1 MGRFDQEIEAL
12 FDTLVDIRRR
22 LHQYPE
28 LGTELPQTIKT
39 ITGVLDQYDIPYEVI
54 ENCGILACVGPA
66 DGRAIMLRADM
77 DALPIDEAT
86 NLAFKSQLEN
96 KMHACGHD
104 LHSAMLLGAGI
115 LLKRHEDLLNG
126 CVKLL
131 FQPDEEGLGGA
142 KRMIYAK
149 VMEQPKVEAV
159 VGLHVVPGLFLET
172 GDIIG
177 QSGPVMAGSIPFE
190 VEISGKGGHGSAPEN
205 AIDPIYAAVQ
215 MYQGITSIKM
225 REVSAQEPLVMTIG
239 EFSFGKTCNVIPQS
253 GRISGTIRFF
263 KSEIG
268 EYAVRRVEEIVMSI
282 ASALKVEADFKK
294 GVYLPPVI
302 NDDQLTQKL
311 LSSIKAEIGEE
322 KVRDYQHKFMSSEDF
337 AFYGALAPA
346 VFLNIGAGSKEVGYE
361 YSLHHPKVLFDENV
375 IRYGVASLV
384 SAAFGFF
391 EA

>member
-12 FDTLVDIRRR
+12 FNTLVDIRRK

-28 LGTELPQTIKT
+28 LGTALPQTIKT

-54 ENCGILACVGPA
+54 ENCGILACVGPT
-66 DGRAIMLRADM
+66 DGRATMLRADM

-190 VEISGKGGHGSAPEN
+190 VEITGKGRPWFCA
-205 AIDPIYAAVQ
+205 
-215 MYQGITSIKM
+215 
-225 REVSAQEPLVMTIG
+225 
-239 EFSFGKTCNVIPQS
+239 
-253 GRISGTIRFF
+253 
-263 KSEIG
+263 
-268 EYAVRRVEEIVMSI
+268 
-282 ASALKVEADFKK
+282 
-294 GVYLPPVI
+294 
-302 NDDQLTQKL
+302 
-311 LSSIKAEIGEE
+311 
-322 KVRDYQHKFMSSEDF
+322 
-337 AFYGALAPA
+337 
-346 VFLNIGAGSKEVGYE
+346 
-361 YSLHHPKVLFDENV
+361 
-375 IRYGVASLV
+375 
-384 SAAFGFF
+384 
-391 EA
+391 

>member
-1 MGRFDQEIEAL
+1 M
-12 FDTLVDIRRR
+12 R
-22 LHQYPE
+22 L
-28 LGTELPQTIKT
+28 
-39 ITGVLDQYDIPYEVI
+39 
-54 ENCGILACVGPA
+54 
-66 DGRAIMLRADM
+66 
-77 DALPIDEAT
+77 
-86 NLAFKSQLEN
+86 
-96 KMHACGHD
+96 
-104 LHSAMLLGAGI
+104 
-115 LLKRHEDLLNG
+115 
-126 CVKLL
+126 KL
-131 FQPDEEGLGGA
+131 Q
-142 KRMIYAK
+142 
-149 VMEQPKVEAV
+149 V
-159 VGLHVVPGLFLET
+159 
-172 GDIIG
+172 
-177 QSGPVMAGSIPFE
+177 
-190 VEISGKGGHGSAPEN
+190 KGGHGSAPEN

-263 KSEIG
+263 NSEIG

-294 GVYLPPVI
+294 GVFLPPVI

-337 AFYGALAPA
+337 AFYSALAPA
-346 VFLNIGAGSKEVGYE
+346 VYLNIGAGSKEAGYD

-375 IRYGVASLV
+375 IRYGLASLV
-384 SAAFGFF
+384 SAAVGFF